1 MDRAEAIVKERRRLA
16 AAYDNA
22 FEDLKWLQTPKTP
35 VDFYHGYQS
44 FACLVAPERVKSAI
58 AQRKPDEIKEIYKV
72 RNNFMSQLERA
83 GISTR
88 PATHAIHLL
97 SYYRD
102 KYGISALQFPNSLAA
117 NDCSISFPLFHGMTD
132 EEQSS
137 VINQA
142 KELSF

>member
-35 VDFYHGYQS
+35 ADFYHSYQS

-58 AQRKPDEIKEIYKV
+58 AQRKPDEVKEIYKV